1 MTTKMTQQR
10 TDLALEAAEKIFSG
24 GGATKNI
31 PGAVTRERFL
41 QGCRVTDVAI
51 STPEAAR
58 CIGKPQGNY
67 ITVDLGPFCRR
78 EENFFHR
85 TALCLAGE
93 LRALL
98 PGTGN
103 KFPALVVG
111 LGNRAMAADAV
122 GPQALDYLLVTRHMV
137 RSLPRQFAGFTPVAA
152 LATGV
157 LGRTGMDASE
167 LIGGAVAQVRPA
179 AVIAIDALAARD
191 KDRLCATVQLSDT
204 GLIPG
209 SGVGNHRRAVT
220 AESLGLPV
228 IAVGVP
234 TVIEAGTLCRELLH
248 DAGQEKFDLGHRGD
262 GLFVTLRDVDQ
273 RVRDLSRLLGYAVNM
288 ALQPE
293 LTEEDITG
301 LLG

>member
-1 MTTKMTQQR
+1 MTQQR

-24 GGATKNI
+24 GEKTENI
-31 PGAVTRERFL
+31 PGVVTRERVL
-41 QGCRVTDVAI
+41 QGCRVTDVVI

-58 CIGKPQGNY
+58 CIGKPGGNY

-78 EENFFHR
+78 EDDFFHR
-85 TALCLAGE
+85 TALCLARE
-93 LRALL
+93 LRSLL
-98 PGTGN
+98 PGTGS

-122 GPQALDYLLVTRHMV
+122 GPQTLDYLLVTRHMV
-137 RSLPRQFAGFTPVAA
+137 HSLPRQFAAFTPVAA
-152 LATGV
+152 LAAGV

-167 LIGGAVAQVRPA
+167 LIGGAVAQVGPA

-209 SGVGNHRRAVT
+209 SGVGNHRRAVSK
-220 AESLGLPV
+220 ESLGVPV
-228 IAVGVP
+228 IAMGIP
-234 TVIEAGTLCRELLH
+234 TVIDAGTLCADLLAE
-248 DAGQEKFDLGHRGD
+248 AGQENFDLGRRGEE
-262 GLFVTLRDVDQ
+262 LFVTPRDIDQ
-273 RVRDLSRLLGYAVNM
+273 RVKELSRLMGYAINM
-288 ALQPE
+288 ALQPD
-293 LTEEDITG
+293 LTEDDITG